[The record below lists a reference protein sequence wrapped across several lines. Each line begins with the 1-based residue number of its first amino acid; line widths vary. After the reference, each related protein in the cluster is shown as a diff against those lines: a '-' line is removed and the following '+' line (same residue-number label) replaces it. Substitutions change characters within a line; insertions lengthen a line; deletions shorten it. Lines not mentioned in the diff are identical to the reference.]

1 MTAVEIFP
9 ISVTRSFR
17 RCLAHSAHATASAT
31 IRSPSRDSSVASVL
45 AARPRHALSTTSGSA
60 VAPAA
65 RSCFERPAARPV
77 NDPWE
82 NQAVPEPAPKLDVR
96 SFEQLRDALLA
107 RVPVHAPEW
116 ADHDVSDPG
125 VTLLELFAFL
135 AEDLASL
142 EKTRPGGA
150 SETLAAVRE
159 RLEGR
164 LEYIEGEAQRARC
177 ALARI
182 EAASPPRGS

>member
-1 MTAVEIFP
+1 M
-9 ISVTRSFR
+9 
-17 RCLAHSAHATASAT
+17 
-31 IRSPSRDSSVASVL
+31 
-45 AARPRHALSTTSGSA
+45 
-60 VAPAA
+60 
-65 RSCFERPAARPV
+65 
-77 NDPWE
+77 
-82 NQAVPEPAPKLDVR
+82 PEPAPKLDVR

-107 RVPVHAPEW
+107 RIPVHAPEW

-135 AEDLASL
+135 AEDLPYL
-142 EKTRPGGA
+142 EERPPQGA

-164 LEYIEGEAQRARC
+164 LEYIEAEAQRVRS

-182 EAASPPRGS
+182 EAVSPRGEADASR

>member
-1 MTAVEIFP
+1 
-9 ISVTRSFR
+9 
-17 RCLAHSAHATASAT
+17 
-31 IRSPSRDSSVASVL
+31 VA
-45 AARPRHALSTTSGSA
+45 
-60 VAPAA
+60 
-65 RSCFERPAARPV
+65 
-77 NDPWE
+77 
-82 NQAVPEPAPKLDVR
+82 EPAPKLDGR

-107 RVPVHAPEW
+107 RIPVNAPEW
-116 ADHDVSDPG
+116 TEHDVSDPG

-142 EKTRPGGA
+142 EDRRPGA

-164 LEYIEGEAQRARC
+164 LEYIEAEAQRVRC

-182 EAASPPRGS
+182 EAVSRRAEADASR

>member
-1 MTAVEIFP
+1 M
-9 ISVTRSFR
+9 
-17 RCLAHSAHATASAT
+17 
-31 IRSPSRDSSVASVL
+31 
-45 AARPRHALSTTSGSA
+45 
-60 VAPAA
+60 
-65 RSCFERPAARPV
+65 
-77 NDPWE
+77 
-82 NQAVPEPAPKLDVR
+82 PEPTPKLDVR

-107 RVPVHAPEW
+107 RIPVHAPEW

-135 AEDLASL
+135 AEDLSSL
-142 EKTRPGGA
+142 EERGPDGA

-164 LEYIEGEAQRARC
+164 LEYIEAEARRARS

-182 EAASPPRGS
+182 EAVSPRTEADASR

>member
-1 MTAVEIFP
+1 MPE
-9 ISVTRSFR
+9 
-17 RCLAHSAHATASAT
+17 SA
-31 IRSPSRDSSVASVL
+31 PN
-45 AARPRHALSTTSGSA
+45 P
-60 VAPAA
+60 
-65 RSCFERPAARPV
+65 
-77 NDPWE
+77 
-82 NQAVPEPAPKLDVR
+82 DVR

-107 RVPVHAPEW
+107 RIPVHAPEW

-135 AEDLASL
+135 AENPLYL
-142 EKTRPGGA
+142 EEDSSDRA

-164 LEYIEGEAQRARC
+164 LEYIEAEAQRVRS

-182 EAASPPRGS
+182 EAVNPPGS

>member
-1 MTAVEIFP
+1 
-9 ISVTRSFR
+9 
-17 RCLAHSAHATASAT
+17 
-31 IRSPSRDSSVASVL
+31 VA
-45 AARPRHALSTTSGSA
+45 
-60 VAPAA
+60 
-65 RSCFERPAARPV
+65 
-77 NDPWE
+77 
-82 NQAVPEPAPKLDVR
+82 EPAPNLDGR

-107 RVPVHAPEW
+107 RIPVHAQEW
-116 ADHDVSDPG
+116 TDHDVSDPG

-142 EKTRPGGA
+142 EERRPGA

-164 LEYIEGEAQRARC
+164 LEYAEAEAQRVRC

-182 EAASPPRGS
+182 EAVSRAEADASR

>member
-1 MTAVEIFP
+1 VP
-9 ISVTRSFR
+9 D
-17 RCLAHSAHATASAT
+17 SAPNA
-31 IRSPSRDSSVASVL
+31 
-45 AARPRHALSTTSGSA
+45 
-60 VAPAA
+60 
-65 RSCFERPAARPV
+65 
-77 NDPWE
+77 
-82 NQAVPEPAPKLDVR
+82 DVR

-107 RVPVHAPEW
+107 RIPVHAPEW

-135 AEDLASL
+135 AENLPYLPEESSD
-142 EKTRPGGA
+142 RA

-164 LEYIEGEAQRARC
+164 LEYVEAEAQRVRS

-182 EAASPPRGS
+182 EAVSPRGS

>member
-1 MTAVEIFP
+1 
-9 ISVTRSFR
+9 
-17 RCLAHSAHATASAT
+17 
-31 IRSPSRDSSVASVL
+31 
-45 AARPRHALSTTSGSA
+45 
-60 VAPAA
+60 
-65 RSCFERPAARPV
+65 
-77 NDPWE
+77 
-82 NQAVPEPAPKLDVR
+82 VPEPAPKHDGR

-107 RVPVHAPEW
+107 RIPVHAPDW

-142 EKTRPGGA
+142 EERRPDGA

-164 LEYIEGEAQRARC
+164 LEYIEAEAQRVQC

-182 EAASPPRGS
+182 QAVSPRVEADPSR

>member
-1 MTAVEIFP
+1 M
-9 ISVTRSFR
+9 
-17 RCLAHSAHATASAT
+17 
-31 IRSPSRDSSVASVL
+31 
-45 AARPRHALSTTSGSA
+45 
-60 VAPAA
+60 
-65 RSCFERPAARPV
+65 
-77 NDPWE
+77 
-82 NQAVPEPAPKLDVR
+82 PEPAPKRDVR
-96 SFEQLRDALLA
+96 TFEQLRDELLA

-142 EKTRPGGA
+142 EETRPNGA

-164 LEYIEGEAQRARC
+164 LEYIDGEAQRARS
-177 ALARI
+177 ALAKI
-182 EAASPPRGS
+182 EAADPSRGADAFR